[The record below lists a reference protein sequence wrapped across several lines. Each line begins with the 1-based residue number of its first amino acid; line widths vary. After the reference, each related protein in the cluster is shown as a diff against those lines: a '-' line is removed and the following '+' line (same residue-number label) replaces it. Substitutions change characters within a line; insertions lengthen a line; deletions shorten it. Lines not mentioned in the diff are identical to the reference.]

1 MASVVQSQR
10 RLIMFVDMES
20 YSRNDD
26 VGQFHAQKNFRKIM
40 REAADLCGLDRSGW
54 TVQAT
59 GDGEFAIFPPG
70 TSEPRIVAELVPAME
85 RVLRDHNRQAS
96 DHARIRMRVAMHQG
110 LVALAENGFAGKAV
124 VTAAR
129 LVNAEPL
136 RDALGSFP
144 DAAVALIVSD
154 TIHRDVVSQSYSGI
168 RPDRFRRVRVEVKSF
183 VDEAWIFVPD
193 ENVNCTPMDPPADRR
208 SGARRRVEKAKRPP
222 ARRTSGSRFDFGTV
236 TNNGPT
242 VYGDNGRAY
251 GSHAAWREEEDGEDG
266 S

>member
-1 MASVVQSQR
+1 MAPVVQSQR

-26 VGQFHAQKNFRKIM
+26 VGQFHAQKNFQKVM
-40 REAADLCGLDRSGW
+40 REAADLCGLDRRGW

-70 TSEPRIVAELVPAME
+70 TSEPRIVAELVPAMD
-85 RVLRDHNRQAS
+85 RVLRDHNRQAA

-110 LVALAENGFAGKAV
+110 LVAPAENGFAGKAV

-154 TIHRDVVSQSYSGI
+154 AIYRDVVSQSYSGI
-168 RPDRFRRVRVEVKSF
+168 RPDRFRRVLVEVKSF
-183 VDEAWIFVPD
+183 VSEAWIFVPD
-193 ENVNCTPMDPPADRR
+193 ENVNCSPMVPAVDRH
-208 SGARRRVEKAKRPP
+208 SGTRRRVGKVKQPP
-222 ARRTSGSRFDFGTV
+222 GGRATGSRFDFGTV

-251 GSHAAWREEEDGEDG
+251 GLHAAWCEDEEGE